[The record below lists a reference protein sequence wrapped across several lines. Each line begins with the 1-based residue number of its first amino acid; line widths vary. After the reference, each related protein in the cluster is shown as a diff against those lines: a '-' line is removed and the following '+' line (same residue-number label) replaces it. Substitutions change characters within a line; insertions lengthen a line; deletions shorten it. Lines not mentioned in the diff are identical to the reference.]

1 MITIVSMPTRL
12 LIGANISHARISK
25 GMSAI
30 DLARALG
37 VDRNTI
43 NNWEVGLRSPKA
55 DVIPELSSILG
66 VSIGWLFR
74 GCRSERRNEVGA

>member
-1 MITIVSMPTRL
+1 
-12 LIGANISHARISK
+12 
-25 GMSAI
+25 MSAI

-74 GCRSERRNEVGA
+74 GCRSEPQ